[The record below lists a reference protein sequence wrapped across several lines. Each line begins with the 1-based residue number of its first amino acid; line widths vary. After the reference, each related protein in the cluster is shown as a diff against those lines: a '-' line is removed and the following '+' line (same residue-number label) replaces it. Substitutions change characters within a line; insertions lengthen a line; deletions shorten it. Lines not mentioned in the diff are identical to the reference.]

1 MPTTIQV
8 SEHYDPIPDVYASE
22 LVGLLLAKNADER
35 PTAEQAL
42 ALPVLQPYSSAEPL
56 EFPEPAFGKTAPAA
70 IKVIEED
77 SSPPP
82 PPPEE
87 LVSEG
92 PRPPPSPWQSQ
103 VSSTLPGT
111 RPGELGAKPLP
122 PKRVVATGQ
131 PPPPPPGPGVSTASS
146 WRPRTQAL
154 LNSSVGARGARQNV
168 EISDEVQAGK
178 TVCKWKPQIKRASA
192 RDIGELLLIHQSLG
206 EARLEANLIILNAT
220 VHACE
225 KGDRWSYALS
235 LLSDARKRALQWDA
249 FSCGSAVNSCE
260 GLWQRAF
267 LLLQLHVDAGFL
279 SQHVPTTSATRA
291 CATQA
296 AWRSALQ
303 LQESYAAS
311 AGQKDLVLGNAAIQ
325 AISGSGRAERAEAVE
340 ELWEKTARL
349 VYQLLRQ
356 SLQVNART
364 YLPAM
369 RSYSPERWPAALQLL
384 LECMEAQISGNLLL
398 STSVVSACGSS
409 WQRALLCFRET
420 KQQRLSADV
429 VMYNSAL
436 SACAEGG
443 EWECALCLLKEIGDV
458 ELERSIVS
466 YNAAINACAAG
477 GQWLLAVHILE
488 IALKS
493 GLQGSLASFTATM
506 DACAYESSK
515 RWESV
520 LRLFLQLSH
529 SFIDLDAGAVGSAIN
544 ACNHSSLWT
553 AGLNILSNMQKTRLR
568 AQARLCNAALRA
580 WQSVDLWHSGLQ
592 LFAEF
597 QAQHVL
603 ADAIGVNVMT
613 NALTAGAQWRRSIRA
628 MRHLLNGSLQ
638 ANEISYSSLVRATE
652 ITDSWRTALKYLVET
667 REESLPGSA
676 IQCNAVIS
684 ACASREAWEWALL
697 CFSQMTSQQILPDIV
712 SYNSAM
718 NACVQAEEWQR
729 ALCLLQHVCMVRL
742 QCSLVSYN
750 SAMSACASGS
760 QWQLALCFL
769 ALLQQLR
776 QADVFSY
783 SAAMAACDSGKQQR
797 RVVSLLAELRSE
809 GLQESVLPFTSAIN
823 VCAKGRDWEPALTM
837 LAHLRCRALQRNV
850 VCHNAALGACRG
862 DHWQKAF
869 HLQQSLCR
877 ASLQPNA
884 ITCSSTISA
893 LETVGQWEWALH
905 LSLRRGVHANRMAVS
920 AAIRSCGGKQ
930 WEWALALLEM
940 LLDLE
945 ESGMAGM
952 ESDVVVYNACL
963 SVFQVAAQWQH
974 ALSLLGELQ
983 KRCMEATVQTFAAA
997 VGACERGLLAQEAV
1011 SLIENVESTAWPLP
1025 AKSGQSLIDLVAHAF
1040 ARHDT
1045 TGLGEL
1051 SPEQFATFL
1060 QSLSVGLSLREDDLL
1075 DLPPASSAAGAKEA
1089 EADVA
1094 RRMCPSTWKHPLW
1107 RCSASAID
1115 LTDPEGSSASELPMP
1130 WPPGQGVQLAPDP
1143 PGPPGPPGQA
1153 HRQLRQG
1160 LLAATMQR
1168 LRFRAVVTRCGRTRG
1183 RKAWQKDTLLLR
1195 NVVATSPDLPQKIH
1209 TDHVWLKALLVLV
1222 QVCHC
1227 AMPNSASEP

>member
-1 MPTTIQV
+1 MAPKCLCQRKDSPSHGHRPHRPWLWQDSVLAVARRQRET
-8 SEHYDPIPDVYASE
+8 SASYCSSISNW
-22 LVGLLLAKNADER
+22 GKQGHWQ
-35 PTAEQAL
+35 QAVF
-42 ALPVLQPYSSAEPL
+42 VLCQL
-56 EFPEPAFGKTAPAA
+56 
-70 IKVIEED
+70 I
-77 SSPPP
+77 
-82 PPPEE
+82 
-87 LVSEG
+87 
-92 PRPPPSPWQSQ
+92 
-103 VSSTLPGT
+103 
-111 RPGELGAKPLP
+111 
-122 PKRVVATGQ
+122 
-131 PPPPPPGPGVSTASS
+131 
-146 WRPRTQAL
+146 
-154 LNSSVGARGARQNV
+154 AR
-168 EISDEVQAGK
+168 
-178 TVCKWKPQIKRASA
+178 
-192 RDIGELLLIHQSLG
+192 
-206 EARLEANLIILNAT
+206 RLEANVIILNAT

-267 LLLQLHVDAGFL
+267 SLLQLHADAGFL

-291 CATQA
+291 CAAQA

-311 AGQKDLVLGNAAIQ
+311 GGQNDLVLGNAAIQ
-325 AISGSGRAERAEAVE
+325 AISGGGRAECAEAVE

-349 VYQLLRQ
+349 VYQLL
-356 SLQVNART
+356 SKNLQVNART

-369 RSYSPERWPAALQLL
+369 RSFSPERWSAALQLL
-384 LECMEAQISGNLLL
+384 LICLEAQICDNLLL
-398 STSVVSACGSS
+398 CTSVVSACGSS
-409 WQRALLCFRET
+409 WQRALLVFRET
-420 KQQRLSADV
+420 KHQRLSADV
-429 VMYNSAL
+429 VMYNSAV

-458 ELERSIVS
+458 ELERSVVS
-466 YNAAINACAAG
+466 YNAAISACAAG
-477 GQWLLAVHILE
+477 SEWLLVVHILE

-493 GLQGSLASFTATM
+493 GLQASLASFTATM
-506 DACAYESSK
+506 DACAHESSK

-529 SFIDLDAGAVGSAIN
+529 SFVDLDAGAVSSVIN

-553 AGLNILSNMQKTRLR
+553 AGLNILSNMQKTRLQ
-568 AQARLCNAALRA
+568 AQSRLCNAALRA
-580 WQSVDLWHSGLQ
+580 WQSGDLWHSGLH

-597 QAQHVL
+597 QTQHVL

-628 MRHLLNGSLQ
+628 MRHLLDGSIQ
-638 ANEISYSSLVRATE
+638 ATEISYSSLVRAME
-652 ITDSWRTALKYLVET
+652 ITDSWRTALKYLVES
-667 REESLPGSA
+667 REEGLPGSA

-684 ACASREAWEWALL
+684 ACASRGGWEWALL
-697 CFSQMTSQQILPDIV
+697 CLFQMTSPSQQILPDVV

-729 ALCLLQHVCMVRL
+729 ALCLLQHVCNVQL

-760 QWQLALCFL
+760 QWQLALSFL
-769 ALLQQLR
+769 ALLQQLT

-783 SAAMAACDSGKQQR
+783 SAAMAACDSGKQKR
-797 RVVSLLAELRSE
+797 RVVSLLAELQSE

-905 LSLRRGVHANRMAVS
+905 LSLRRGAHSNRMAVS

-940 LLDLE
+940 LQDLE

-974 ALSLLGELQ
+974 ALRLLGELH
-983 KRCMEATVQTFAAA
+983 KRSMEATVQTFAAA
-997 VGACERGLLAQEAV
+997 VGACERGLLAREAV
-1011 SLIENVESTAWPLP
+1011 SLIEKVESTAWPLG
-1025 AKSGQSLIDLVAHAF
+1025 AKGHGLIDLVADVPQD
-1040 ARHDT
+1040 RQT
-1045 TGLGEL
+1045 
-1051 SPEQFATFL
+1051 P
-1060 QSLSVGLSLREDDLL
+1060 
-1075 DLPPASSAAGAKEA
+1075 SSF
-1089 EADVA
+1089 
-1094 RRMCPSTWKHPLW
+1094 
-1107 RCSASAID
+1107 
-1115 LTDPEGSSASELPMP
+1115 
-1130 WPPGQGVQLAPDP
+1130 
-1143 PGPPGPPGQA
+1143 
-1153 HRQLRQG
+1153 
-1160 LLAATMQR
+1160 
-1168 LRFRAVVTRCGRTRG
+1168 FR
-1183 RKAWQKDTLLLR
+1183 
-1195 NVVATSPDLPQKIH
+1195 
-1209 TDHVWLKALLVLV
+1209 
-1222 QVCHC
+1222 
-1227 AMPNSASEP
+1227 